1 MSTSNRQADLFA
13 GRSDLFDPAPGT
25 DQASRERRARERLGS
40 MLAMARQAD
49 TCPWPPHRSGVQ
61 PMVFH
66 NMANW
71 LPEPERGEMRAAFRA
86 ECARLG
92 MDIHPP
98 G

>member
-1 MSTSNRQADLFA
+1 
-13 GRSDLFDPAPGT
+13 
-25 DQASRERRARERLGS
+25 
-40 MLAMARQAD
+40 
-49 TCPWPPHRSGVQ
+49 
-61 PMVFH
+61 MVFH